1 MKLKKT
7 LHVFAVLALA
17 SLAMFSL
24 LKINLWSFNTI
35 AKSELPVH
43 NIDTGLD
50 YATIQEAIDAS
61 ETLNGHTIQ
70 VDEGTY
76 YEHVVVDKALTLIG
90 NNKFKTTIDGQGN
103 GTVIYITSDNV
114 TITGFTIQ
122 NAGSTS
128 GLNGIYIYRSSYN
141 NISNNIIEGN
151 YNGIYLYDS
160 TNNTITN
167 NNVLNNDFGIWVS
180 ASNKNTITT
189 NNISTNS
196 YSGIHISDS
205 SHAIVLNNNISK
217 NNFGIMLISSGN
229 NTFTGND
236 ISLNKK
242 SGIYLYSSNNNTF
255 SGNNIS
261 SNNDFGIWVSASNK
275 NTITT
280 NNISTNNLHGA
291 YISNS
296 TNNFILKNNIST
308 NNQHGIQID
317 YSDNNIISCNN
328 ILKNRIRGLLLFY
341 SKNNTIF
348 HNNFINNTGSLSSIN
363 STNSFDNGIEGNY
376 WSNYNGTDNNKDGI
390 GDTPYVIDGDNK
402 DTYPLMG
409 TFSEFTITQ
418 EQETYQVYII
428 CNSTLSNFRF
438 NDTAKRIDFSVRGI
452 NNTGGFCRTRIPK
465 ILINGPYITLIDNK
479 EANATL
485 LPISNVTHTF
495 LYFTYTNGTHEV
507 TIASRYYYEL
517 LEKYSKLL
525 EEYQKLNITYHEL
538 LNSYDELLANFD
550 HLNTTYQ
557 ELLKQYR
564 NLNTTYQELLND
576 HALLLENYNT
586 LNVTY
591 HKLLDSYNTLNA
603 TYNALFRNYTELQDN
618 YGSLQIS
625 YNTLATQYDSL
636 NSLYYKLNFTY
647 NNLLVSYHELESNY
661 NVTIKELTAI
671 KDQMNIFIATTI
683 IETIAVIGLIL
694 LSIKYRKTF
703 NKQKKLIQTY
713 KRQLEK
719 ISHLE
724 GARARFQED
733 VKKRKV
739 KIEKFEKKYNVNIRP
754 HRTLEDIIKSMKLEE
769 EKS

>member
-189 NNISTNS
+189 NNISTN
-196 YSGIHISDS
+196 
-205 SHAIVLNNNISK
+205 
-217 NNFGIMLISSGN
+217 
-229 NTFTGND
+229 
-236 ISLNKK
+236 
-242 SGIYLYSSNNNTF
+242 
-255 SGNNIS
+255 
-261 SNNDFGIWVSASNK
+261 
-275 NTITT
+275 
-280 NNISTNNLHGA
+280 NLHGA

-438 NDTAKRIDFSVRGI
+438 NDTAKRINFSVKGI

-465 ILINGPYITLIDNK
+465 ILINEPYITLIDNK